1 MPFLLPF
8 QTTLCV
14 FIATCGLTITL
25 FSCQNTSSRAAAITC
40 YAARAKV
47 IYSGALLHHD
57 DNLRT
62 AANSVVLK
70 IIFGII
76 IVSFIL
82 TGVSGYLIGGGK
94 NYAAKVNGQ
103 EIGRG
108 QFENAVASE
117 RNRMQQQLGDQF
129 SELAA
134 NENYMKTMRQ
144 QVLNRLIDE
153 SLLDQYARELGLSI
167 SDEQV
172 KQAIF
177 QTQAF
182 QTNGKFDNQR
192 FSGIVA
198 QMGMTTDQ
206 YAQALRNQLTTQQ
219 LINAIAGTDFMLP
232 GESDQLAALV
242 SQQRVVREATI
253 NVNAL
258 AAKQTASDEEINA
271 FWQQNQ
277 ARFMAPEQFRVSYI
291 KMDAASMQESASD
304 EEIQS
309 WYDQHKD
316 QFTQPQRNR
325 YSVIQTKTE
334 ADAKAVLA
342 ELQKGADFATLAKE
356 KSTDIISAR
365 NGGDM
370 GWMEDAS
377 TVPELKDAG
386 LKEKGQLSGVIKSSV
401 GFLVARLDDVQPAQV
416 KPLADVRNDIAA
428 KVKQE
433 KALDA
438 YYALQQKV
446 SDAAS
451 NDNESLASA
460 AQVAG
465 LKVVETGWFG
475 RDNLP
480 EELNFKPVA
489 DAIFNG
495 GLVGENGAPG
505 SNSDIITVDGDRAFV
520 LRISEHKAEAVKP
533 LAEVK
538 AQVSDIVKHNKAE
551 QQAKLEADKLLAALK
566 DGKGDEA
573 MKAAGLSFGAP
584 QTLSRTGQDPLSQL
598 AFTLPLPQQGKP
610 VYGVGSNMQG
620 DVVLVALDEVKAGSM
635 PEEQKK
641 AMVQGIT
648 QNNAQIAFEALMS
661 NLRKAAK
668 IKLGDSIDQQQ

>member
-1 MPFLLPF
+1 MM
-8 QTTLCV
+8 
-14 FIATCGLTITL
+14 
-25 FSCQNTSSRAAAITC
+25 
-40 YAARAKV
+40 
-47 IYSGALLHHD
+47 

-76 IVSFIL
+76 IISFIL
-82 TGVSGYLIGGGK
+82 TGVSGYLIGGSN
-94 NYAAKVNGQ
+94 NYAAKVNDQ
-103 EIGRG
+103 EIGRS

-153 SLLDQYARELGLSI
+153 SLLDQYARELGLSV
-167 SDEQV
+167 SDAQV

-182 QTNGKFDNQR
+182 QTDGKFDNER
-192 FSGIVA
+192 FSGIVN

-253 NVNAL
+253 DVNAL
-258 AAKQTASDEEINA
+258 ATKQTVTDEEVNA
-271 FWQQNQ
+271 YYQQNQ

-291 KMDAASMQESASD
+291 KMDAAGMQENASD

-309 WYDQHKD
+309 WYDQHQD

-334 ADAKAVLA
+334 ADAQTVLD
-342 ELQKGADFATLAKE
+342 ELKKGADFATLAKE

-370 GWMEDAS
+370 GWMDDAA
-377 TVPELKDAG
+377 TVPELKNAG

-401 GFLVARLDDVQPAQV
+401 GFLVVRLDDVQPAKV
-416 KPLADVRNDIAA
+416 KPLAEVRDDIAA

-460 AQVAG
+460 AQAANV
-465 LKVVETGWFG
+465 KVTETGWFG

-495 GLVGENGAPG
+495 GLVGENGTPG

-533 LAEVK
+533 LADVK
-538 AQVSDIVKHNKAE
+538 AQVIDIVKHTKAE
-551 QQAKLEADKLLAALK
+551 QQAKLDADKLLAALK

-573 MKAAGLSFGAP
+573 MKAAGLSFGPA
-584 QTLSRTGQDPLSQL
+584 QTLARTGQDPLSQA
-598 AFTLPLPQQGKP
+598 AFALPLPQQGKP
-610 VYGVGSNMQG
+610 VYGMGSDIKGN
-620 DVVLVALDEVKAGSM
+620 VVLLALDEVKAGDM
-635 PEEQKK
+635 PEAQKK

-661 NLRKAAK
+661 NLRKSAK
-668 IKLGDSIDQQQ
+668 IKLGDAIDQQQ

>member
-1 MPFLLPF
+1 MM
-8 QTTLCV
+8 
-14 FIATCGLTITL
+14 
-25 FSCQNTSSRAAAITC
+25 
-40 YAARAKV
+40 
-47 IYSGALLHHD
+47 

-82 TGVSGYLIGGGK
+82 PGVSGYLIGGGN
-94 NYAAKVNGQ
+94 NYAAKVNDQ
-103 EIGRG
+103 EIGRT

-153 SLLDQYARELGLSI
+153 ALLDQYARELGLSI
-167 SDEQV
+167 SDDQV

-182 QTNGKFDNQR
+182 QADGKFDNER
-192 FSGIVA
+192 FSRIVN

-219 LINAIAGTDFMLP
+219 LINAVAGTDFMLQ

-253 NVNAL
+253 DVNAL
-258 AAKQTASDEEINA
+258 AAKQTATDDEINA
-271 FWQQNQ
+271 YYQQNQ
-277 ARFMAPEQFRVSYI
+277 ARIKAPEQFRVSYI
-291 KMDAASMQESASD
+291 KMDAASMQENASD

-309 WYDQHKD
+309 WYDQHQD

-325 YSVIQTKTE
+325 YSIIQTKTE
-334 ADAKAVLA
+334 ADAQAVLD
-342 ELQKGADFATLAKE
+342 ELKKGADFAALAKE

-370 GWMEDAS
+370 GWMDDAA
-377 TVPELKDAG
+377 TVPELKEAG

-401 GFLVARLDDVQPAQV
+401 GFLVARLDDVQAAQV
-416 KPLADVRNDIAA
+416 KPLAEVRDDIAA

-451 NDNESLASA
+451 NDNESLAGA

-475 RDNLP
+475 RDSLP
-480 EELNFKPVA
+480 QELNFKPVSE
-489 DAIFNG
+489 AIFNG
-495 GLVGENGAPG
+495 GLVGDNGTPG

-533 LAEVK
+533 LADVK
-538 AQVSDIVKHNKAE
+538 AQVSDIVKRNKAE
-551 QQAKLEADKLLAALK
+551 QQAKLDADKLLTALK
-566 DGKGDEA
+566 EGKGDEA

-584 QTLSRTGQDPLSQL
+584 QTLSRTGQEALSQSVF
-598 AFTLPLPQQGKP
+598 ALPLPQSGKP
-610 VYGVGSNMQG
+610 SYGVGSDLQG
-620 DVVLVALDEVKAGSM
+620 NVVLLALEEVKAGTM

-641 AMVQGIT
+641 AMIQGIT

-668 IKLGDSIDQQQ
+668 IKVGDILDQQQ